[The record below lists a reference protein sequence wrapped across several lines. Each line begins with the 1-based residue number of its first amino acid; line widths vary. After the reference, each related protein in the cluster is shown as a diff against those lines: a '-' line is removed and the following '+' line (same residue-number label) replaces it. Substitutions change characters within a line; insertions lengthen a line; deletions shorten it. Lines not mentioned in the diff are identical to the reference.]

1 MKTCCSSSSP
11 QFLAPNLEAFVMS
24 RFQAATASGRSDC
37 PRQSAIW
44 SSVRLLAQN
53 SRKCKNWMRSLNWFV
68 FLNAREVLQKKEKG
82 CIECRDTGAKTKN
95 IAIRNFLFVPRPT
108 IKNRT
113 RTKRYK
119 IHAEPVRFLRPQAE
133 APEGNIANEARNVV
147 DSPVY

>member
-1 MKTCCSSSSP
+1 VPFEAPSDYLHKTRENETTLCVLLIDLY
-11 QFLAPNLEAFVMS
+11 FLMQYKFY
-24 RFQAATASGRSDC
+24 
-37 PRQSAIW
+37 
-44 SSVRLLAQN
+44 
-53 SRKCKNWMRSLNWFV
+53 
-68 FLNAREVLQKKEKG
+68 KKKKKG

-95 IAIRNFLFVPRPT
+95 IAIRNFLFVSRPT